1 MEKVADWNGMTQSHG
16 FSVEVFHDATS
27 RMFIARIH
35 TSSPPLMPQHIPGS
49 PTPMM
54 KFDDLEEIKNEGFEQ
69 VRELTKKLI
78 TDRCGKI
85 LRFLEKSAF

>member
-16 FSVEVFHDATS
+16 FNVEVFRDAKSGT
-27 RMFIARIH
+27 FIARLH
-35 TSSPPLMPQHIPGS
+35 TSSPPLMPQHIPGA

-54 KFDDLEEIKNEGFEQ
+54 KFDDPEEIKHKDFDQ
-69 VRELTKKLI
+69 VRELTKIQI

-85 LRFLEKSAF
+85 LKFFEK